1 MALPEMRVKIAADTT
16 DVQTDF
22 KKLNQTLDRLEDK
35 IGMTVNASGRLVD
48 KFGQTKRVTKSLEEA
63 MQKAGVKTDDLAD
76 VMLQAR
82 NQATGLGRAMKVA
95 NDNVRTAGATALP
108 QATRSN
114 HAFGRSMQNVSFQV
128 ADFATQVGVGTS
140 ASIALGQQLPQ
151 LLGGFGVLG
160 AVIGA
165 VVAIGVPLRRVL
177 AEAKV
182 GSELLGAL
190 APAGRAVGEA
200 FAEVGANLKAF
211 AEVAVNNIDR
221 VIAVG
226 VAAAAVFGGKW
237 VAGFVAARVATMSL
251 VGALGFLRTALIRT
265 GIGAI
270 IVLLGEAILQMSRLA
285 KSTGGVGAA
294 FQLVVDTMRLSW
306 RGGLAAMTRTMG
318 EWLLNIAENINNS
331 AMPKAIKDGLITPML
346 GVADSLLDSFNN
358 LGGIKAIETA
368 EAAIKRLMA
377 SIEAGK
383 EKGLTLDGILG
394 GNKGDKDAADAAKER
409 EKLHKEEMQRQR
421 ERLQE
426 GLQAIRESQLT
437 ERQMLFAHLLEKK
450 ALIDE
455 AYENDLVTDAERKQL
470 WLELQAEHNQKMLEL
485 EDRKQ
490 QQEAAKKGALFQQIS
505 NLQKGELGEQLS
517 NNVKYWGQL
526 VQQSGVGG
534 KRLFAVLKIFGAAES
549 LINAFRAFNQVLA
562 DPTLGFYAKFAAA
575 AAVLASGL
583 QMVAAIQSAS
593 MGGGGGGGGG
603 AASAAAGRGG
613 GNPTVAP
620 QETRPRGPSV
630 SLTLVGDQGFSRAQI
645 VQIAEALNDAGDEGQ
660 LVQITG
666 RR

>member
-22 KKLNQTLDRLEDK
+22 KKLNKTLNQLENK

-48 KFGQTKRVTKSLEEA
+48 KFGQTKRITKSLEEA

-76 VMLQAR
+76 IMLQAR

-95 NDNVRTAGATALP
+95 NDNVRVGTNRLSAATS
-108 QATRSN
+108 QNRN
-114 HAFGRSMQNVSFQV
+114 FGLAMQNVSFQV
-128 ADFATQVGVGTS
+128 GDFATQVGAGTA

-151 LLGGFGVLG
+151 LLGGFGILG
-160 AVIGA
+160 AALGA
-165 VVAIGVPLRRVL
+165 VVAIGVPLGRVL

-200 FAEVGANLKAF
+200 FAEVGKNLRAF

-221 VIAVG
+221 VVAVG
-226 VAAAAVFGGKW
+226 VAAAAFYGGRW
-237 VAGFVAARVATMSL
+237 VVSFIAAGKATRFASASVALLGRVIRKLPFML
-251 VGALGFLRTALIRT
+251 LI
-265 GIGAI
+265 GVI
-270 IVLLGEAILQMSRLA
+270 GEAILQMSRLTKA
-285 KSTGGVGAA
+285 TGGVGAA
-294 FQLVVDTMRLSW
+294 FALVADTMRLSW
-306 RGGLAAMTRTMG
+306 RGALAVMAKEFG
-318 EWLLNIAENINNS
+318 EWIISISESVIGSGL
-331 AMPKAIKDGLITPML
+331 PTAIKKTLLAPLTAIGDKLLKVFDNFGGAKAVDDAANAVKNLLKML
-346 GVADSLLDSFNN
+346 
-358 LGGIKAIETA
+358 
-368 EAAIKRLMA
+368 
-377 SIEAGK
+377 EAGK
-383 EKGLTLDGILG
+383 EKGLTLDSILG
-394 GNKGDKDAADAAKER
+394 GGKGDKDAADAAKER

-437 ERQMLFAHLLEKK
+437 EQQMLFAHLLEKK

-455 AYENDLVTDAERKQL
+455 AYEQGLTNDIERKEL
-470 WLELQAEHNQKMLEL
+470 ERELQAEHNRKMLEL

-490 QQEAAKKGALFQQIS
+490 QEDTAKKGALFQKIAG
-505 NLQKGELGEQLS
+505 LQKGNLSEQLS
-517 NNVKYWGQL
+517 NNVKFWGQL
-526 VQQSGVGG
+526 AQQTNMGG
-534 KRLFAVLKIFGAAES
+534 KQVFAAIQILAAAEGLVNS
-549 LINAFRAFNQVLA
+549 FLAFTQVLR
-562 DPTLGFYAKFAAA
+562 DPRLGFYEKIAAA

-583 QMVAAIQSAS
+583 QMVQAIKSVTSSGGGGGAAASA
-593 MGGGGGGGGG
+593 GGGGGGGT
-603 AASAAAGRGG
+603 AGSI
-613 GNPTVAP
+613 AP
-620 QETRPRGPSV
+620 AESSRPRGPAV

-660 LVQITG
+660 LVQIMG

>member
-1 MALPEMRVKIAADTT
+1 MALPEMRVKITADTT

-22 KKLNQTLDRLEDK
+22 TKLNQTLDRLEDK

-63 MQKAGVKTDDLAD
+63 MQKAGVKADDLAD
-76 VMLQAR
+76 VMLQVR

-95 NDNVRTAGATALP
+95 NDNVQVGTNRLSVATS
-108 QATRSN
+108 RN
-114 HAFGRSMQNVSFQV
+114 RNFGLAMQNVSFQV
-128 ADFATQVGVGTS
+128 ADFATQVGAGTA
-140 ASIALGQQLPQ
+140 ASVALGQQLPQ
-151 LLGGFGVLG
+151 LLGGFGILG
-160 AVIGA
+160 AALGA
-165 VVAIGVPLRRVL
+165 VVAIAVPLTKSLVSMT
-177 AEAKV
+177 EGAKLTSDQFGSLGPVIV
-182 GSELLGAL
+182 GVADAFKSLK
-190 APAGRAVGEA
+190 PVVGEA
-200 FAEVGANLKAF
+200 LGFLAEHLEKVLLGGAA
-211 AEVAVNNIDR
+211 
-221 VIAVG
+221 
-226 VAAAAVFGGKW
+226 VAAFFAGKW
-237 VAGFVAARVATMSL
+237 VASFAAARIATLTLAGSL
-251 VGALGFLRTALIRT
+251 SALRGALMATGFGAVIVGVGTLVQQLMNADSWLRVFLARIGLLTATTKKQAEAVAESTRQEIAALEAQQASSRAAAERRGRNIEETDTIKNRAEAIRRLT
-265 GIGAI
+265 EKLKSQERQVKSLAEAEASANAPV
-270 IVLLGEAILQMSRLA
+270 VLLDFSKEDDS
-285 KSTGGVGAA
+285 
-294 FQLVVDTMRLSW
+294 
-306 RGGLAAMTRTMG
+306 
-318 EWLLNIAENINNS
+318 
-331 AMPKAIKDGLITPML
+331 KDKLKK
-346 GVADSLLDSFNN
+346 D
-358 LGGIKAIETA
+358 IE
-368 EAAIKRLMA
+368 
-377 SIEAGK
+377 
-383 EKGLTLDGILG
+383 D
-394 GNKGDKDAADAAKER
+394 R
-409 EKLHKEEMQRQR
+409 EKLRKEEMQRQR

-470 WLELQAEHNQKMLEL
+470 WLELQAEHNRKMLEL

-490 QQEAAKKGALFQQIS
+490 QEEAAKKGALFQQIS
-505 NLQKGELGEQLS
+505 NLQKGKLGEQLS

-613 GNPTVAP
+613 NNPTVAP

>member
-1 MALPEMRVKIAADTT
+1 MALPEMRVKITADTT

-22 KKLNQTLDRLEDK
+22 TKLNQTLDRLEDK

-63 MQKAGVKTDDLAD
+63 MQKAGVKADDLAD
-76 VMLQAR
+76 VMLQVR

-95 NDNVRTAGATALP
+95 NDNVQVGTNRLSVATS
-108 QATRSN
+108 RN
-114 HAFGRSMQNVSFQV
+114 RNFGLAMQNVSFQV
-128 ADFATQVGVGTS
+128 ADFATQVGAGTA
-140 ASIALGQQLPQ
+140 ASVALGQQLPQ
-151 LLGGFGVLG
+151 LLGGFGILG
-160 AVIGA
+160 AALGA
-165 VVAIGVPLRRVL
+165 VVAIAVPLTKSLVSMT
-177 AEAKV
+177 EGAKLTSDQFGSLGPVIV
-182 GSELLGAL
+182 GVADAFKSLK
-190 APAGRAVGEA
+190 PVVGEA
-200 FAEVGANLKAF
+200 LGFLAEHLEKVLLGGAA
-211 AEVAVNNIDR
+211 
-221 VIAVG
+221 
-226 VAAAAVFGGKW
+226 VAAFFAGKW
-237 VAGFVAARVATMSL
+237 VASFAAARIATLTLAGSL
-251 VGALGFLRTALIRT
+251 SALRGALMATGFGAVIVGVGTLVQQLMNADSWLRVFLARIGLLTATTKKQAEAVAESTRQEIAALEAQQASSRAAAERRGRNIEETDTIKNRAEAIRRLT
-265 GIGAI
+265 EKLKSQERQVKSLAEAEASANAPV
-270 IVLLGEAILQMSRLA
+270 VLLDFSKEDDS
-285 KSTGGVGAA
+285 
-294 FQLVVDTMRLSW
+294 
-306 RGGLAAMTRTMG
+306 
-318 EWLLNIAENINNS
+318 
-331 AMPKAIKDGLITPML
+331 KDKLKK
-346 GVADSLLDSFNN
+346 D
-358 LGGIKAIETA
+358 IE
-368 EAAIKRLMA
+368 
-377 SIEAGK
+377 
-383 EKGLTLDGILG
+383 D
-394 GNKGDKDAADAAKER
+394 R
-409 EKLHKEEMQRQR
+409 EKLRKEEMQRQR

-470 WLELQAEHNQKMLEL
+470 WLELQAEHNRKMLEL

-490 QQEAAKKGALFQQIS
+490 QEEAAKKGALFQQIS
-505 NLQKGELGEQLS
+505 NLQKGKLGEQLS